1 MQDKRRALEDLF
13 DLMEKEQKDI
23 SIKNQNDLVRFFN
36 VLVDSLSKEDSQIQ
50 SLLFLVSKKQCQCYL
65 ELEYKELLVGLGEEC
80 MTCKEKINISVIDP
94 PPSYLITVINRTQDN
109 SDEFVC
115 LTDER
120 GRRLS
125 FEMISFASYNGNG
138 STGHYTCLIKQRGG
152 WVEYNDAQVKSLE
165 AESQWR
171 RVSRISIYKRSH
183 GQAD

>member
-1 MQDKRRALEDLF
+1 M
-13 DLMEKEQKDI
+13 
-23 SIKNQNDLVRFFN
+23 
-36 VLVDSLSKEDSQIQ
+36 
-50 SLLFLVSKKQCQCYL
+50 
-65 ELEYKELLVGLGEEC
+65 GLGEEC

-138 STGHYTCLIKQRGG
+138 STGHYTCLINREEGG
-152 WVEYNDAQVKSLE
+152 SNTTTPRLKVLRQSLNGE
-165 AESQWR
+165 EFQGLAFTKGVMGRLTDDRYFESM
-171 RVSRISIYKRSH
+171 K
-183 GQAD
+183 